1 MTDLL
6 AVGLNHK
13 TAPVE
18 LRERLA
24 FGTDD
29 LRAALASLRARA
41 GLGELMVVSTC
52 NRVEVYAAG
61 PSWARGAELV
71 LQGLAELRGVSLSE
85 LQAHTFVRGDQ
96 EAASHIFRVASSLES
111 MVVGEPQIL
120 GQVKEAFELAQRE
133 GSVGGLLERCMASA
147 FRMKVWMTTVYTTG
161 E

>member
-61 PSWARGAELV
+61 PSWARCGELV
-71 LQGLAELRGVSLSE
+71 LQA
-85 LQAHTFVRGDQ
+85 
-96 EAASHIFRVASSLES
+96 
-111 MVVGEPQIL
+111 
-120 GQVKEAFELAQRE
+120 LAQWHFSSRRFPP
-133 GSVGGLLERCMASA
+133 GLFSWRFSA
-147 FRMKVWMTTVYTTG
+147 AA
-161 E
+161 